1 MAMKKQLLLLFLLCI
16 QFSFSQKFVLK
27 IEGKSI
33 PETQT
38 IDSIG
43 YNTQHKDVASI
54 LKTQEVFEKK
64 LYNTGFFESK
74 LISQTKLNDSTF
86 VFQYSLGKPTQLIN
100 IYIDN
105 IYKNEKKLL
114 NIEKDTITIAI
125 SDIENWMQNK
135 INILETK
142 GYSLAKLQLTNQST
156 NHNIIIADL
165 KIQLNSK
172 RQINDLVILGYD
184 KFPKNIKHNWK
195 RKLKNRTFNQ
205 KLVDEIYTDFEQFPF
220 VNQTK
225 YPEILFTKDSTK
237 VYTYLEKARPNKFD
251 GFIGFANDENSKL
264 VFNGYLDLVLQNIL
278 NGGEKFNLFWKND
291 GKQQTSFNLGTEI
304 PYIFKSPLGIK
315 ANLNIFKQDS
325 TFQNTQSEFNLGYY
339 LSYNTKLYFGLQNT
353 TSIDIQNSNN
363 TSLRNFKNRF
373 YNTSF
378 EYLKRNNSN
387 LLFPEKTNLFL
398 KIGIGNRTILN
409 QKTTQFFS
417 QINFNHILTLNS
429 KNSINLKNQTFYL
442 NSNDYVVNE
451 LFRFGGIN
459 SIRGFREN
467 TLQANFFSGLFLEY
481 RYQLAPS
488 LYIHSITDYGYF
500 QDKTSELQNS
510 LLGLGFGFGLIT
522 NNGLFHLVYSNGST
536 SEQAIK
542 LSNSI
547 IQISF
552 VTNF

>member
-291 GKQQTSFNLGTEI
+291 GKNKLH
-304 PYIFKSPLGIK
+304 
-315 ANLNIFKQDS
+315 S
-325 TFQNTQSEFNLGYY
+325 T
-339 LSYNTKLYFGLQNT
+339 
-353 TSIDIQNSNN
+353 
-363 TSLRNFKNRF
+363 
-373 YNTSF
+373 
-378 EYLKRNNSN
+378 
-387 LLFPEKTNLFL
+387 
-398 KIGIGNRTILN
+398 
-409 QKTTQFFS
+409 
-417 QINFNHILTLNS
+417 
-429 KNSINLKNQTFYL
+429 
-442 NSNDYVVNE
+442 
-451 LFRFGGIN
+451 
-459 SIRGFREN
+459 
-467 TLQANFFSGLFLEY
+467 
-481 RYQLAPS
+481 
-488 LYIHSITDYGYF
+488 
-500 QDKTSELQNS
+500 
-510 LLGLGFGFGLIT
+510 
-522 NNGLFHLVYSNGST
+522 
-536 SEQAIK
+536 
-542 LSNSI
+542 
-547 IQISF
+547 
-552 VTNF
+552 